1 MEQPAAATLPVSLAP
16 ARRSF
21 YSLRLGLGA
30 LWLLVPAAAEFWLD
44 LSRRRPF
51 LSSFD
56 RDVKQG
62 YALSWLGSTLLVAV
76 LVTLAAYPAAAA
88 TYTRRR
94 RVLSR
99 VFWHGLLIAFA
110 ILAVGAQSYTFARY
124 QAYMDDR
131 AVLLGTA
138 LLPSIG
144 QQLWHDRM
152 SLLAALGVPLLY
164 ALTAPFVLRALWG
177 SRGSTFWS
185 QNKRR
190 AARDVFTAVLLLTF
204 FSHSVDSQQALPSS
218 LYVHAMGQY
227 SRARWDHNET
237 VERVHPGHRHP
248 AKVPALVAAPSAPR
262 NVVFVLTES
271 VRADAVCSEYSEHC
285 EVTPFTNQALPT
297 RLPFLNVRALG
308 STTAMS
314 ISTMWSG
321 LPPESSRE
329 DTHKAPLI
337 WEYAKAAKM
346 DGAYFTAQN
355 LLFGNSGVW
364 LEAVPFTKQFSATHL
379 EPDPPLEVGA
389 KDSLLFAQALK
400 DMAGLK
406 EPYLAVLHL
415 SNTHYPYRFP
425 DADAPFQ
432 PESDQTGPYYKHELT
447 NRYKDAVYHQDRG
460 LAEFVQGLR
469 ARPEGQRTVIV
480 FVSDHA
486 EQLHEHGA
494 HGHTGTLFDTEIR
507 VPAWIDAPPGTLSEA
522 ERQTLVSL
530 KNVPLTTLDVFPTL
544 MDLLGLWNG
553 QDLGSYR
560 GKITG
565 QSLLRG
571 GSPPT
576 MAHVLT
582 NCSGLWAC
590 AFKNW
595 GAMRGNRKVF
605 AMQGDQGW
613 RCFDTD
619 FDPTELKTLPL
630 EECAD
635 LIPVAETLGRPF

>member
-1 MEQPAAATLPVSLAP
+1 MEQPAALLDPPVASPRRLKALRIAT
-16 ARRSF
+16 
-21 YSLRLGLGA
+21 GG
-30 LWLLVPAAAEFWLD
+30 LWLLLPALLEFALD
-44 LSRRRPF
+44 VSRRRAF
-51 LSSFD
+51 LGSFPA
-56 RDVKQG
+56 RVLRG
-62 YALSWLGSTLLVAV
+62 YTLSWLSSTLLVAV

-88 TYTRRR
+88 VYTRRR
-94 RVLSR
+94 KLMSR
-99 VFWHGLLIAFA
+99 LFWHGLLIAYA
-110 ILAVGAQSYTFARY
+110 ILAIGAQSYTFGRY

-144 QQLWHDRM
+144 QQLWHDRV
-152 SLLAALGVPLLY
+152 SLFAALGVPLAY
-164 ALTAPFVLRALWG
+164 ALIAPFVLRTLWG
-177 SRGSTFWS
+177 ERGGVFWS

-190 AARDVFTAVLLLTF
+190 FTRDIFTAVLLLTF
-204 FSHSVDSQQALPSS
+204 FTPSVDSQQALPSS

-227 SRARWDHNET
+227 SRARWEHNET

-248 AKVPALVAAPSAPR
+248 AKVPALVAAPSEPR

-271 VRADAVCSEYSEHC
+271 VRADFACSEFTEHC
-285 EVTPFTNQALPT
+285 EVTPFTNQALPA
-297 RLPFLNVRALG
+297 RIPLLNMRSLG

-314 ISTMWSG
+314 IATMWSG

-337 WEYAKAAKM
+337 WDYAHAAKM

-389 KDSLLFAQALK
+389 KDSLLYPQALQEI
-400 DMAGLK
+400 AGLK
-406 EPYLAVLHL
+406 EPYFAVLHL

-432 PESDQTGPYYKHELT
+432 PESDQTGPYYKRLLT
-447 NRYKDAVYHQDRG
+447 NRYKNAVYHQDRG
-460 LAEFVQGLR
+460 LAEFIQGLR
-469 ARPEGQRTVIV
+469 ARPEGARTVIV
-480 FVSDHA
+480 FTSDHG

-494 HGHTGTLFDTEIR
+494 HGHTGTLFDTEIH
-507 VPAWIDAPPGTLSEA
+507 VPAWIDAPPGTLSEQ
-522 ERQTLVSL
+522 ERSTLASL

-560 GKITG
+560 GMITG

-571 GSPPT
+571 GTSPT
-576 MAHVLT
+576 VAHVLT

-590 AFKNW
+590 AFQNW

-630 EECAD
+630 EDCGD
-635 LIPVAETLGRPF
+635 LVPLAETLGRPF